1 MFLGLG
7 DFETSYVE
15 NESEVAQITCT
26 STSCDIS
33 LVQPVFRFTLKSRS

>member
-15 NESEVAQITCT
+15 NESEVAQLTCT

-33 LVQPVFRFTLKSRS
+33 LVQRPFRFALKSRS